1 MSDVA
6 RLSPSP
12 WLLFGTS
19 LAASFLV
26 PVVLVSAWA
35 GKLETRSETI
45 ESRQTRAEARVET
58 VVTQQAAASREAG
71 ELKVELQGVGR
82 EMTRLANAVERLANK
97 QR

>member
-19 LAASFLV
+19 LVASFLV
-26 PVVLVSAWA
+26 PVILVSVWA
-35 GKLETRSETI
+35 GKLETRAETI
-45 ESRQTRAEARVET
+45 EDRQTRTEARVEA

-82 EMTRLANAVERLANK
+82 EMTRLANAVERLANSPK
-97 QR
+97 